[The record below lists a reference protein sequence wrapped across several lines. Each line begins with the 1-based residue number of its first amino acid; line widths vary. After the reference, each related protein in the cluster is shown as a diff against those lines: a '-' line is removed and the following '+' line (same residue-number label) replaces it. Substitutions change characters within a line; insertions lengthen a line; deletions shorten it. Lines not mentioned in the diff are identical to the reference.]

1 MDEQNDEAMVDS
13 DQSNRHCV
21 YSQSQKSGEIV
32 DHKNVKNSRNSIKS
46 DSLKCPA
53 DGRCKDW

>member
-46 DSLKCPA
+46 DSLKCLP
-53 DGRCKDW
+53 